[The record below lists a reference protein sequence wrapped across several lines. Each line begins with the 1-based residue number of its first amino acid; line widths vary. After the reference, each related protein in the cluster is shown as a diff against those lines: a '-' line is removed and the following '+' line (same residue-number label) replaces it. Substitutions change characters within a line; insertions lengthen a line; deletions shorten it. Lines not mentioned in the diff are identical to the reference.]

1 MLNSKYCF
9 FMLRKL
15 FLFMIVYGNKI
26 NLEENCDILV
36 FFKGFFVD
44 GMNDWVEKMNKIL
57 LC

>member
-1 MLNSKYCF
+1 MLNSRYCF
-9 FMLRKL
+9 IMLRKF

>member
-1 MLNSKYCF
+1 
-9 FMLRKL
+9 
-15 FLFMIVYGNKI
+15 MIVYGNKI